1 MTVSYKDIIENGDGE
16 PQRTPEDVIES
27 IKKKLKE

>member
-1 MTVSYKDIIENGDGE
+1 MTVSYKDIIENGDNE
-16 PQRTPEDVIES
+16 SQRTPEDVIES